1 MREPIKDR
9 GRIEHML
16 EMAQNLQ
23 DAKSRHTINDIES
36 DRILFYGLT
45 KMTEIIGEAAYKLT
59 HEFREEHPELPWRE
73 IIGMRHLLVHGY
85 FNISVEVLWDVI
97 LNDIPMMIPILEMYL
112 REFDTGNQ

>member
-16 EMAQNLQ
+16 EMALNLK
-23 DAKSRHTINDIES
+23 DAKSRHAYEDVVN

-59 HEFREEHPELPWRE
+59 LEFKETHPDLPWKE

-85 FNISVEVLWDVI
+85 FTILPEVLWDVI
-97 LNDIPMMIPILEMYL
+97 ENDIPQMIPILEKYL
-112 REFDTGNQ
+112 KEFDTI